1 VEYLRG
7 NATAS
12 ATGLYV
18 ICRFLSR
25 VPNGS
30 SEDDL
35 RKSLQVLRSTNTGES
50 EADAAVLKYSLAVGE
65 GLGIIGLDKKAG
77 IWSVDQGIAIALKED
92 GDLWPWFRG
101 ELLHRMMLHAVS
113 ALKNGNKVPDLVVG
127 LAWFLQTSPLRP
139 IQLAWTAGPEPLVG
153 EIGLEAI
160 SNSAQWGSF
169 QRWALALGLAR
180 QADQATA
187 KVLIPDASTAIAD
200 QFAHL
205 PATGTAA
212 AWLEMLRRRIPVFGA
227 LDLINELP
235 KRGTKWS
242 TLPPGVVLGLLKL
255 EKLGSLMLESSDDA
269 KDVIALGLGSSTRQ
283 VGRVV
288 LLGAGS

>member
-18 ICRFLSR
+18 ICRFLSG
-25 VPNGS
+25 VPGGS
-30 SEDDL
+30 LEDDL
-35 RKSLQVLRSTNTGES
+35 RKSLQVLRSTNSDERD
-50 EADAAVLKYSLAVGE
+50 ADAAVLKSSLTVGE
-65 GLGIIGLDKKAG
+65 GLGVIGLNKKTG
-77 IWSVDQGIAIALKED
+77 TWSVDPGIANTLKED

-113 ALKNGNKVPDLVVG
+113 ALENGNKVPDLVVA

-139 IQLAWTAGPEPLVG
+139 IQLAWAAGPEPIVG

-160 SNSAQWGSF
+160 SNSAQWGCF

-180 QADQATA
+180 QADQGSA

-200 QFAHL
+200 QFVHL
-205 PATGTAA
+205 PAAGTAA
-212 AWLEMLRRRIPVFGA
+212 VWLEMLRSRIPVFGA
-227 LDLINELP
+227 IELTNVLP
-235 KRGTKWS
+235 KGPTEWS

-269 KDVIALGLGSSTRQ
+269 KDVIALGLGASTRQ

-288 LLGAGS
+288 LGAGS